1 MESAPSQGVRPR
13 PEARPEPARDEGG
26 GVHPLLAAARADA
39 DRTVDLRRRLHRRP
53 EIGLRLPETQATVLE
68 ALAGLPVEVSTGTS
82 TTSVVGVLR
91 GARPGPTYLLRAD
104 MDALQVH
111 EDTGLPFASE
121 IPGAM
126 HACGHDT
133 HMAMLVGAARL
144 LAERRDLLAGQVVL
158 MLQPGEEGLHGA
170 RYMLE
175 EGLLDVVPGAPVSGA
190 FALHTISTL
199 PSGSVGVRPGPMMA
213 AADQWRMT
221 VRGRGGHASMPHN
234 AADPVPVAAEIVL
247 ALQSMVTRR
256 VDVFDPAVVTVAH
269 ITAGSR
275 DNVIP
280 EIAFLEG
287 TIRTLSAQQRVD
299 VVTAVQRVATHVAA
313 AHEMTVVFEHV
324 AGYPVTVNDADAAAT
339 VRATAA
345 ALLGGPPAPFMPAP
359 VMGAE
364 DFSYVLEQVP
374 GAMAF
379 LGACPPGQDPGTAPA
394 NHSNLVVFD
403 EDPLPVGVALYAQ
416 MALDALRG

>member
-1 MESAPSQGVRPR
+1 
-13 PEARPEPARDEGG
+13 
-26 GVHPLLAAARADA
+26 
-39 DRTVDLRRRLHRRP
+39 
-53 EIGLRLPETQATVLE
+53 
-68 ALAGLPVEVSTGTS
+68 
-82 TTSVVGVLR
+82 
-91 GARPGPTYLLRAD
+91 
-104 MDALQVH
+104 
-111 EDTGLPFASE
+111 
-121 IPGAM
+121 M

-175 EGLLDVVPGAPVSGA
+175 EGLLGVVPGAPVSGA

-287 TIRTLSAQQRVD
+287 TIRTLSPQQRVD

-379 LGACPPGQDPGTAPA
+379 LGACPPGQDLGTAPA